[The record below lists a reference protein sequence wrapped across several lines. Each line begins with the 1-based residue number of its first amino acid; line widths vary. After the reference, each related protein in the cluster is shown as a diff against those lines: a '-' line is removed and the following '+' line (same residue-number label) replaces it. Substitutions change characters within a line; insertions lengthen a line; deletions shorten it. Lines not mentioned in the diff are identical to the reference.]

1 MKEALN
7 TFSDGLVKDYNE
19 MATPSKVMTNC
30 LNGTLITYNG
40 NEFTLQNDMGNAK
53 LKNVKLPA
61 GYVPVG
67 IAEHGGVVYVA
78 AYNPL
83 TKKGQI
89 GSYPS
94 PKQLWSEKDE
104 FFGIGSS
111 LSPEYFIECIVE
123 DKNGNQIPIVKSDSV
138 RIDLFED
145 EESKDFRIFNVGDLW
160 NVNTEAFPDWLKILI
175 EQGIARLEF
184 NIINASGQTE
194 TLDKLTYSDINGNAI
209 NGVQIKNSE
218 SQTMFQ
224 VLNSKSNGKLQL
236 VLRLNSFDTFKLY
249 REYVVDDANK
259 ISNVKFTGK
268 VDNEVKYEGLINIEG
283 EPVISTNEEKKPL
296 SLAVNTNGKVE
307 YCIMP
312 ICNYL
317 GAIKRL
323 AKEGTINIAK
333 LQEQKSL
340 FTNWSFYVGENNT
353 TIYWSFDYIDV
364 NNETLKSMYVKYYKV
379 WDRMESERLNTDS
392 YAFERIDLQESS
404 YIGDFELVLRGLTKG
419 SIYLVE
425 FHAIKGTGEDTTIAT
440 RLLYNVPFYNSWT
453 AADLADKERDKTIR
467 LEVQCESSSKVN
479 PPSVKL
485 YRNKNWRPGVAEL
498 EKLSTSNLYSNYI
511 VRQPQDEYE
520 FYTVKEASYTITPNV
535 TIVPSQLHYDGDTY
549 NLQQMLGEFTGFDI
563 ANTNAVIDEAPQY
576 SINIEEPINKLKQIE
591 NSSAIVE
598 GGNIKVTTRRGIY
611 APQSEPYEKTLN
623 VEQLMPV
630 YQEEEKDKLF
640 IFKEQD
646 SKISQVAAGR
656 KDQIRYNAIVNL
668 NSTTNASDGMDAEL
682 DGNDTGLTTAMN
694 MMGSQSFGLFIG
706 RDNQYASLRI
716 KSIGYDSDGTVSGT
730 KPHYYWYNKDQEVD
744 ENDNFMIVTCKDTSG
759 RHVMINL
766 ASRKNETYKW
776 GRWNAVYLLK
786 SILSQLLIAKNVS
799 VKEPILAP
807 DANNYIYHTDYD
819 TNVSIQYGLNSEGLD
834 LLTEIKGGEL
844 SKIKNY
850 INKNY
855 SQEFTNY
862 LPTFELLTDTTEE
875 TISVGKEIY
884 ISNNNLDL
892 LPYYNLV
899 LPNITIEM
907 EAFGEQINYMNTN
920 GPGLYKYNDNDVI
933 DASHLRSYI
942 FIGKVASINPSTGV
956 CTLEKHTGGSYMVKS
971 IAGNEEADYA
981 PLFCSE
987 LGGLGDMSYRFN
999 SSPQELKLKF
1009 WSSFNTSAST
1019 LTDYKIGNLNKIFI
1033 TSIKEAGQQ
1042 GSPISKDTYNTLL
1055 VKHTTDSDLGN
1066 CEGKWVQGHDSDAPD
1081 MAFCYFGGMSL
1092 FPVKV
1097 VSKYS

>member
-53 LKNVKLPA
+53 LENVKLPA

-104 FFGIGSS
+104 SFDIGSY
-111 LSPEYFIECIVE
+111 LSPEHFIEYVINNE
-123 DKNGNQIPIVKSDSV
+123 GETTSFPIVKSDSV
-138 RIDLFED
+138 RVDLFE
-145 EESKDFRIFNVGDLW
+145 ENGTSRVFNVGDLW
-160 NVNTEAFPDWLKILI
+160 NVNTQSFPSWLNKLI
-175 EQGIARLEF
+175 EQGIAHLEF

-194 TLDKLTYSDINGNAI
+194 TLDKLTYSDNSTAI
-209 NGVQIKNSE
+209 NGVQIKNSD

-249 REYVVDDANK
+249 RKYVVDDTNK
-259 ISNVKFTGK
+259 ISSVIFTGK
-268 VDNEVKYEGLINIEG
+268 VDNEAKYEGLINNIKGEIEA
-283 EPVISTNEEKKPL
+283 SNETGDKPL
-296 SLAVNTNGKVE
+296 TLNVNKGIVK

-312 ICNYL
+312 VCNYL

-323 AKEGTINIAK
+323 TKEGTINIAK

-404 YIGDFELVLRGLTKG
+404 YTGDFELVLRGLTKG

-453 AADLADKERDKTIR
+453 AADLEDKERDKTIR

-485 YRNKNWRPGVAEL
+485 YRNKDWRPGVAEL
-498 EKLSTSNLYSNYI
+498 EELGTSNLYSNYI

-549 NLQQMLGEFTGFDI
+549 NLQQMLGEFTGLDI

-576 SINIEEPINKLKQIE
+576 SVNIEEPINKLKQIE
-591 NSSAIVE
+591 NSSAVVE
-598 GGNIKVTTRRGIY
+598 DGNIKVSTRRGIY

-646 SKISQVAAGR
+646 NQISQVAAGR
-656 KDQIRYNAIVNL
+656 EDQIKYNAIVNL

-706 RDNQYASLRI
+706 RDNKHASLRF
-716 KSIGYDSDGTVSGT
+716 KSASYVPTSYNNWN
-730 KPHYYWYNKDQEVD
+730 HYNWYNVDQEVD

-776 GRWNAVYLLK
+776 GRWNAVYILK

-799 VKEPILAP
+799 VKESILAP

-834 LLTEIKGGEL
+834 LLTEIEGGKL
-844 SKIKNY
+844 SEIRNY
-850 INKNY
+850 INNNY
-855 SQEFTNY
+855 SQQFTNY

-875 TISVGKEIY
+875 TISIGREIY

-920 GPGLYKYNDNDVI
+920 GPGLYKYNDSDVI

-942 FIGKVASINPSTGV
+942 FIGEVASINPSTGV
-956 CTLEKHTGGSYMVKS
+956 CTLVKNTGGSYKPLS
-971 IAGNEEADYA
+971 IAGSADEDYA
-981 PLFCSE
+981 PLFGVKVME
-987 LGGLGDMSYRFN
+987 WTYKFTAYRN
-999 SSPQELKLKF
+999 LKF
-1009 WSSFNTSAST
+1009 WDSFNTSSTT

-1066 CEGKWVQGHDSDAPD
+1066 CEGVWVQRNDSDAPD
-1081 MAFCYFGGMSL
+1081 MAFCYFGGLSL
-1092 FPVKV
+1092 YASKL
-1097 VSKYS
+1097 VSSNAI